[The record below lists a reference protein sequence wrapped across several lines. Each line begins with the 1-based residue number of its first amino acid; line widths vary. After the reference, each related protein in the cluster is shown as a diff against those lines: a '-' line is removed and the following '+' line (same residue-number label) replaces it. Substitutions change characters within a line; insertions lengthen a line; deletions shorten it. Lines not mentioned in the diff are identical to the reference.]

1 MRRKSLLFYIVLLFL
16 FSCNRINKE
25 EKLTHTIDFYEN
37 ILNNARVSTDSLLLV
52 AEQHLND
59 SLKIEAYNKLFF
71 RKVYSDTAA
80 ARNYFETLF
89 EIGKKNPYGIVKG
102 YNLKGIYLDIQGKY
116 DSAYDCYQKAAELSV
131 GKYPNVEG
139 SAYNNIGLI
148 YWNRGNYA
156 EALTY
161 YNNALSLF
169 ETIQNINLQANTLS
183 NIGLIYMDL
192 DDPEKSDEYFNRALI
207 KRKELH
213 DDYGIS
219 VSLTNLAKSYQ
230 MQGNHLEAIALYDSA
245 AILKTKLNDEVGL
258 SNTLYNLSDSYLK
271 LQNPDKALA
280 LLKKAEYLCIKNGS
294 ESNNLTNIYASLCNL
309 YFKKRQPDQMMLML
323 VKMKS
328 LIDQHKDERN
338 LKNYYTYLSDYYSL
352 KNSYKDALLYYK
364 KSDSIYN
371 ILEGIEVKNAIHLY
385 ETQYQTAKKEKELA
399 NAQLKITE
407 SKLLTKQK
415 NIWLILLGF
424 GILIVLIVFGI
435 FREKATLKQQ
445 QLALENQ
452 LLKEQT
458 LSKIQAQRLEISR
471 DLHDSLGAQLTFMHT
486 VLGGLKMID
495 QNMDNNLKNKINLLS
510 DFSENSITELK
521 NALWVLNAKEVSLED
536 LKIKILNFIKNAS
549 EAMDNVRFNFDA
561 VITNNF
567 ILDSKLV
574 VNLFRII
581 QEIVNNAMKYA
592 DASEVNINL
601 YQKEKALIVTISD
614 NGNGFD
620 YNKERDRSFGLK
632 NIEGRVKTIQ
642 GKMDLQTTPGKGT
655 HYTIQVP
662 F

>member
-1 MRRKSLLFYIVLLFL
+1 
-16 FSCNRINKE
+16 
-25 EKLTHTIDFYEN
+25 
-37 ILNNARVSTDSLLLV
+37 
-52 AEQHLND
+52 
-59 SLKIEAYNKLFF
+59 
-71 RKVYSDTAA
+71 
-80 ARNYFETLF
+80 
-89 EIGKKNPYGIVKG
+89 
-102 YNLKGIYLDIQGKY
+102 
-116 DSAYDCYQKAAELSV
+116 
-131 GKYPNVEG
+131 
-139 SAYNNIGLI
+139 
-148 YWNRGNYA
+148 
-156 EALTY
+156 
-161 YNNALSLF
+161 
-169 ETIQNINLQANTLS
+169 
-183 NIGLIYMDL
+183 
-192 DDPEKSDEYFNRALI
+192 
-207 KRKELH
+207 
-213 DDYGIS
+213 
-219 VSLTNLAKSYQ
+219 
-230 MQGNHLEAIALYDSA
+230 LEAIALYDSA

-601 YQKEKALIVTISD
+601 YQKEKALIITISD